1 MNYLAIYRASLADG
15 EGWRTVL
22 FVSGCHHHCKGCHN
36 PESWNPNAG
45 HLFTD
50 EVKEYLF
57 NCMNDNISGLTI
69 SGGDPLYKKN
79 LNDVTKLCKEFK
91 ERFPNKTIWL
101 YTGNLYRDS
110 KHLEVMKY
118 IDVVVDGEFRENLK
132 DTTLAF
138 RGSQNQRIIDVK
150 TGKTLMTHDPSIDD
164 NKN

>member
-45 HLFTD
+45 HPFTK
-50 EVKEYLF
+50 EVKDYLF
-57 NCMNDNISGLTI
+57 NCITDEISGLTI
-69 SGGDPLYKKN
+69 SGGDPLYKRN
-79 LNDVTKLCKEFK
+79 VEDVTKLCKEFK

-110 KHLEVMKY
+110 KNLEVMKY
-118 IDVVVDGEFRENLK
+118 VDVVVDGEFREDLK

-138 RGSQNQRIIDVK
+138 RGSVNQRIIDTK
-150 TGKTLMTHDPSIDD
+150 TGKTLMTHDPIE
-164 NKN
+164 KKGI

>member
-1 MNYLAIYRASLADG
+1 MNYMTIYRTSLADG

-22 FVSGCHHHCKGCHN
+22 FVAGCHHHCKECHN
-36 PESWNPNAG
+36 KESWNPNAG
-45 HLFTD
+45 QPFTK

-57 NCMNDNISGLTI
+57 SCITDQIDGLTL

-79 LNDVTKLCKEFK
+79 LPEVTELCKEFK

-110 KHLEVMKY
+110 KDLEVMKY
-118 IDVVVDGEFRENLK
+118 VDVVVDGEFRIDLK

-138 RGSQNQRIIDVK
+138 RGSSNQRIIDVK
-150 TGKTLMTHDPSIDD
+150 TGKLLSADVEE
-164 NKN
+164 

>member
-1 MNYLAIYRASLADG
+1 MAIYRASLADG

-36 PESWNPNAG
+36 PQSWNPNAG
-45 HLFTD
+45 KKFTNK
-50 EVKEYLF
+50 VKEYLF
-57 NCMNDNISGLTI
+57 SCITDNISGLTI

-79 LNDVTKLCKEFK
+79 IDEVTKLCKEFK
-91 ERFPNKTIWL
+91 ERFPDKTIWL

-118 IDVVVDGEFRENLK
+118 VDVVVDGKFKEHLK

-150 TGKTLMTHDPSIDD
+150 TTRTLMT
-164 NKN
+164 KK